1 MAQPMR
7 SGPGGRGRKGPAKGG
22 AKKKTFFRR
31 RKVCRFTAEKVEY
44 VDYKDVKLL
53 QQYILERAK
62 ILPRRISGN
71 SARHQR
77 MVQAAIKR
85 ARHLALLPFT
95 TD

>member
-1 MAQPMR
+1 MQPMR
-7 SGPGGRGRKGPAKGG
+7 SGSGRGRKGPGKPA

-31 RKVCRFTAEKVEY
+31 RKVCRFTVDKIEY
-44 VDYKDVKLL
+44 IDYKDVKLL

-85 ARHLALLPFT
+85 ARHLALIPYT

>member
-1 MAQPMR
+1 MQPFK
-7 SGPGGRGRKGPAKGG
+7 SGGRGGKGAKGKPA

-31 RKVCRFTAEKVEY
+31 RKVCRFTVEKIEY
-44 VDYKDVKLL
+44 IDYKDVKLL

-77 MVQAAIKR
+77 MVMEAIKR
-85 ARHLALLPFT
+85 ARHLALIPYT